1 MKKICLLFFLFQSL
15 YLTAERSMYVDD
27 FDTVI
32 NSTSAKTALL
42 QYAQSHQITYL
53 ILYDLQTVHVQY
65 NLTMASSN
73 QILADFIK
81 NAKMNYG
88 ITKIAAA
95 GESASFFQTRIMAY
109 NATRNAANEKFDVL
123 NFEFEFWNNPLTA
136 APNGVYC
143 IDYLQGAGL
152 SCDST
157 GAFAFCKTQLM
168 QMRSMVNASSH
179 PMTTEMYVGW
189 TNAGQLKIIADW
201 VDRTLIHAYVVNPST
216 AFNYTL
222 ARLQSYTTYSGVENI
237 AIIFSAEPN
246 FMGPWLTTNG
256 MGNAQQTFLNA
267 YNANT
272 EPWKNHVTMTGFT
285 YFTYSMM
292 ANILLPIQLADF
304 EGIINNKITFLSW
317 KIVQESNFSHVEVE
331 ESLDGSHFE
340 SIGTVQRLNG
350 EDYVFQSPFSRVQGN
365 YYRLKIF
372 DNDGSFSYSKI
383 IFLLNEQK
391 NTLHCYPNPTSG
403 LIHFTPSHQQPYTL
417 YNAMGQIVLKGTA
430 LPETLDLQFCEQGI
444 YTLRCGDA
452 HLKIIKE

>member
-1 MKKICLLFFLFQSL
+1 MKNICFFVFLFQSL
-15 YLTAERSMYVDD
+15 CMNAERSMYVDD

-32 NSTSAKTALL
+32 NSTSAKTTLL

-53 ILYDLQTVHVQY
+53 ILYDLQTVHQQH

-81 NAKMNYG
+81 NAKLNYG

-95 GESASFFQTRIMAY
+95 GESAWFFQNRIMAY
-109 NATRNAANEKFDVL
+109 NATRTVGNEKIDVL

-189 TNAGQLKIIADW
+189 TNTGQLKIIADW

-237 AIIFSAEPN
+237 AIIFSTEPN
-246 FMGPWLTTNG
+246 FMGPWLNANG
-256 MGNAQQTFLNA
+256 MGNAQQIFLNA

-292 ANILLPIQLADF
+292 SNILLPIQLTDF
-304 EGIINNKITFLSW
+304 EGIVKEKNIFLSW
-317 KIVQESNFSHVEVE
+317 KIASEHNVSHFEVE
-331 ESLDGSHFE
+331 ESSDGSHFE
-340 SIGTVQRLNG
+340 TVGTVQNDHS
-350 EDYVFQSPFSRVQGN
+350 EMYVFQYPFVTKKDG
-365 YYRLKIF
+365 YYRLKIL
-372 DNDGSFSYSKI
+372 NHDGSLSYSTI
-383 IFLLNEQK
+383 LFLSKKQK

-403 LIHFTPSHQQPYTL
+403 LVHFTRNEQKSYTL
-417 YNAMGQIVLKGTA
+417 YNATGQAVLKGDE
-430 LPETLDLQFCEQGI
+430 LPETLDLQFFTQGL
-444 YTLRCGDA
+444 YTLYSGDT